1 MEVEAKN
8 NPLLFF
14 LYYTNIL
21 RTACRSQLVDVQS
34 LDTPEQ
40 KHGKQPFGVVG
51 FK

>member
-1 MEVEAKN
+1 M
-8 NPLLFF
+8 LL
-14 LYYTNIL
+14 TP
-21 RTACRSQLVDVQS
+21 CRRQLVDVQS